1 VQNCAPERQ
10 GVHHLRKSE
19 AQTTAGVNMAR
30 IAGVDLPNEKRL
42 DIALTYLYGVG
53 RSNVVNVLKDAQVDG
68 ARRVKTLTDEEVNKI
83 AKILEKGYTVEGD
96 LRKEVSDN
104 IKRLIEIRSYRG
116 SRHVKK
122 LPARGQRTRSN
133 ARTKRG
139 KRMTIGAM
147 KKDDRIRTE
156 TAAPPAGEPA
166 AESKKE

>member
-1 VQNCAPERQ
+1 
-10 GVHHLRKSE
+10 
-19 AQTTAGVNMAR
+19 MAR

-53 RSNVVNVLKDAQVDG
+53 RSNVVGVLKEAQMDG
-68 ARRVKTLTDEEVNKI
+68 SRRVKTLTDEEVNKI
-83 AKILEKGYTVEGD
+83 TKVLEKGYVVEGD

-122 LPARGQRTRSN
+122 LPSRGQRTRSN

-139 KRMTIGAM
+139 KRITIGAM
-147 KKDDRIRTE
+147 KKDDRVKLE
-156 TAAPPAGEPA
+156 TPPPQAGPQAGE
-166 AESKKE
+166 EKSK